1 MSLQAITNFLTVYRP
16 SGSIVHRFQN
26 SKVGSTINGHQYLS
40 FLYQG
45 ASKNRTGDNLISG
58 LVMSVN
64 PIAMGYAYEAVA
76 SKWNVKVETC
86 SMNNDFTAI
95 QRVLTTEYWLAA
107 SMSYDATTVE
117 VALSSSLDAVSLV
130 LPNRV
135 FTPALV
141 GWLPSSAQ
149 IQAR

>member
-16 SGSIVHRFQN
+16 SGQIEHRFQN
-26 SKVGSTINGHQYLS
+26 SKVGSTIDGHQYLS
-40 FLYQG
+40 FIYQG

-64 PIAMGYAYEAVA
+64 PIAMGYAQEAVMN
-76 SKWNVKVETC
+76 KWNFRVDTY
-86 SMNNDFTAI
+86 SMNNDFTAK
-95 QRVLTTEYWLAA
+95 QRLLTQEFWVA
-107 SMSYDATTVE
+107 SAMSYDASTVE
-117 VALSSSLDAVSLV
+117 VALSSSLDAVRLV

-135 FTPALV
+135 FTEALV
-141 GWLPSSAQ
+141 GFLPATAS

>member
-16 SGSIVHRFQN
+16 SGQIEHRFQN
-26 SKVGSTINGHQYLS
+26 SKVGSTINGFQYLS

-45 ASKNRTGDNLISG
+45 ASKNRSGDNLVSS

-64 PIAMGYAYEAVA
+64 PVSMGYANEAVEN
-76 SKWNVKVETC
+76 SWNIKVETC
-86 SMNNDFTAI
+86 SMDNNFTTI
-95 QRVLTTEYWLAA
+95 QRVLTTEYWIAA
-107 SMSYDATTVE
+107 SMGYDTTTVE
-117 VALSSSLDAVSLV
+117 VALSSSLDAVQTV

-135 FTPALV
+135 FTRPLV
-141 GWLPSSAQ
+141 GYLPRTGS

>member
-16 SGSIVHRFQN
+16 SGQIEHRFQN
-26 SKVGSTINGHQYLS
+26 SKVGSTIDGHQYLS
-40 FLYQG
+40 FIYQG

-64 PIAMGYAYEAVA
+64 PIAMGYAQEAVMN
-76 SKWNVKVETC
+76 KWNVRVDTY
-86 SMNNDFTAI
+86 SMNNDFTAK
-95 QRVLTTEYWLAA
+95 QRLLTQEFWVA
-107 SMSYDATTVE
+107 SAMSYDASTVE
-117 VALSSSLDAVSLV
+117 VALSSSLDAVRLV

-135 FTPALV
+135 FTEALV
-141 GWLPSSAQ
+141 GFLPATAS